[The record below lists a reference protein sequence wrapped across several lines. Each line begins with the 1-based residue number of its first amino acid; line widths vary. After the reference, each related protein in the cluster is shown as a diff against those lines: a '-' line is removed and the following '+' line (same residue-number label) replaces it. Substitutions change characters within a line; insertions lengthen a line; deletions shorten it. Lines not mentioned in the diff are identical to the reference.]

1 MKWRKLGQIFNPADH
16 VLFNECVEYA
26 QSPQVLVFEDY
37 VRIYFSTRRRDT
49 SGKFL
54 SHISFV
60 DMDKQFNNTLGVAQH
75 TVIELGALGSFDEHG
90 IFPFNVCLANDKIL
104 AYTTGWNRRASV
116 STDAAIG
123 LARSADN
130 GKTFQK
136 VGLGPVLNASL
147 HEPFLVGD
155 AFVLH
160 HNDNFHM
167 WYIHGT
173 RWTQSNNEPAPQRVY
188 KIAYACS
195 ADGIAWVKQ
204 GRQLIS
210 DVLNPDECQ
219 ALPTV
224 SYFDGRFHMFFCY
237 REATDFRKNRF
248 RGYRL
253 GYAFSDNLTSW
264 QRDDANVGIALSNDG
279 WDSEMMCYPH
289 VFKLDDEVYL
299 LYNGNEFG
307 RHGFGIAKLEK

>member
-1 MKWRKLGQIFNPADH
+1 MKWRKLGQIFKPLDH
-16 VLFNECVEYA
+16 VLFNDCVDYA
-26 QSPQVLVFEDY
+26 QSPQALVFGDY
-37 VRIYFSTRRRDT
+37 VRIYFSTRRRDK

-54 SHISFV
+54 SHVSFV
-60 DMDKQFNNTLGVAQH
+60 DMDKQFKNTLGVATH
-75 TVIELGALGSFDEHG
+75 AVIELGALGSFDEHG
-90 IFPFNVCLANDKIL
+90 IFPFNVCLAGENIL

-123 LARSADN
+123 LARSSDN

-160 HNDNFHM
+160 HNNDFHM

-173 RWTQSNNEPAPQRVY
+173 RWTHSNNEPAPQRVY
-188 KIAYACS
+188 KIAYAHS
-195 ADGIAWVKQ
+195 PDGIAWVKQ

-253 GYAFSDNLTSW
+253 GYAFSDNLSTW
-264 QRDDANVGIALSNDG
+264 QRDDANVGIALSSDG

-307 RHGFGIAKLEK
+307 RYGFGIAKLEK